1 MILIGGSKVKTF
13 NVTIKF
19 DLSESDISIDDIDD
33 LLFEGG
39 FDDAFV
45 SHSGTGQIKIE
56 ISRNAETKDILT
68 ESIIRQVTSLFPNSK
83 YIN

>member
-1 MILIGGSKVKTF
+1 MNTF
-13 NVTIKF
+13 NITIKF
-19 DLSESDISIDDIDD
+19 DLRDDNMSMDNIDD
-33 LLFEGG
+33 LLFENG

-45 SHSGTGQIKIE
+45 SHSGTGQVEIE

-83 YIN
+83 FLN

>member
-1 MILIGGSKVKTF
+1 MNTF
-13 NVTIKF
+13 NITIKF
-19 DLSESDISIDDIDD
+19 DLRDDNMSMDNIDD
-33 LLFEGG
+33 LLFENG

-45 SHSGTGQIKIE
+45 SHSGTGQIEIE

-83 YIN
+83 FLN

>member
-1 MILIGGSKVKTF
+1 MNTF
-13 NVTIKF
+13 NITIKF
-19 DLSESDISIDDIDD
+19 DLRDDNMSMDNIDD

-45 SHSGTGQIKIE
+45 SHSGTGQIEIE
-56 ISRNAETKDILT
+56 VRRSAETKGILT

-83 YIN
+83 HIN

>member
-1 MILIGGSKVKTF
+1 MNTF
-13 NVTIKF
+13 NITIKF
-19 DLSESDISIDDIDD
+19 DLRDDNMSMDNIDD
-33 LLFEGG
+33 LLFENG

-45 SHSGTGQIKIE
+45 SHSGTGQIEIE

-83 YIN
+83 CLN